1 MGMNALKNTN
11 RRLTQTTRSPL
22 RVLVAEDDDE
32 MRTYLAKTLRHSGHK
47 VVEIANGSEL
57 RAYFDRIAESVEADI
72 SSYIDIIVS
81 DICMP
86 GKTALDV
93 LRDLKQV
100 AKQVPI
106 VLITAF
112 GDKRTH
118 REALAM
124 GATAVFDKP
133 FNIEEFK
140 SFLTRTTTQQSSLRH
155 GPNIA

>member
-11 RRLTQTTRSPL
+11 RPLTQTIRPPL

-32 MRTYLAKTLRHSGHK
+32 MRTYLSKTLRHSGHK

-57 RAYFDRIAESVEADI
+57 RAFFDRIAGSVEEEI

-86 GKTALDV
+86 GQTALEV
-93 LRDLKQV
+93 LRDLKKV
-100 AKQVPI
+100 AKKVPI

-112 GDKRTH
+112 GERKTH
-118 REALAM
+118 REALDM

-140 SFLTRTTTQQSSLRH
+140 SFLTRATTQRSSQQP
-155 GPNIA
+155 GPDIA